1 MSYCI
6 SLPCSDTLFLE
17 DFSFTDFV
25 AKFDELRCSEVG
37 GALVSCYNC
46 KDNGVCVCVAVC
58 YIVAHLMHFI
68 SASETTKFGIV
79 EVDGEGK
86 ICKFLEKP
94 SPDATQSRRAVR

>member
-1 MSYCI
+1 MLL

-46 KDNGVCVCVAVC
+46 KDDGVCVCVAVC
-58 YIVAHLMHFI
+58 YIVAHLMVF
-68 SASETTKFGIV
+68 
-79 EVDGEGK
+79 
-86 ICKFLEKP
+86 
-94 SPDATQSRRAVR
+94 DAFYFCFRDYKVWDR